1 MRKMQKYLT
10 KIALTVIV
18 VLLGF
23 TMVSCHVGRFFY
35 WNFADI
41 NDYKKFPSLPVN
53 KAGTEFLFYEKSP
66 QISPE
71 VPLIFAGTADTP
83 GFDTFLENHKTV
95 AFLIIRHDTILYENY
110 FDSYADSAIIPSF
123 SLSKSFVSALVG
135 IAVGEGFIKSTSQPI
150 TDFIPELKQNDPRFE
165 KITLEDLLNM
175 RSGIRFDEGYSNPFA
190 DMAKYYYGLKL
201 KNYISQLK
209 IESPPNEQYNYI
221 SVNVLLLGIAVENAT
236 GKKLSQYLQEKIW
249 QPLGME
255 FDASWSIDSK
265 RDEQIKA
272 FCCINARTRD
282 FAKFGRLYLN
292 NGRYNGMQIIPET
305 WVGKTMSV
313 INDSRDSQNYS
324 YTYNWRVKDDG
335 AIFAKGV
342 LGQYIYVFPK
352 KNVIIVRLGKKTDG
366 INWPYFIEKIC
377 EKL

>member
-1 MRKMQKYLT
+1 
-10 KIALTVIV
+10 
-18 VLLGF
+18 
-23 TMVSCHVGRFFY
+23 
-35 WNFADI
+35 
-41 NDYKKFPSLPVN
+41 
-53 KAGTEFLFYEKSP
+53 LFYEKSP
-66 QISPE
+66 QIRPE
-71 VPLIFAGTADTP
+71 VPLIYAGIADTFS
-83 GFDTFLENHKTV
+83 FDKFLENHETV
-95 AFLIIRHDTILYENY
+95 AFLIIRNDTILYENY

-135 IAVGEGFIKSTSQPI
+135 IAVGEGFIKNTNQPI

-190 DMAKYYYGLKL
+190 DMAKYYYGLNL
-201 KNYISQLK
+201 KNYVSQLK
-209 IESPPNEQYNYI
+209 IESPPNEKYNYI
-221 SVNVLLLGIAVENAT
+221 SVNVLLLGMAVENAT

-255 FDASWSIDSK
+255 FDASWSVDSK
-265 RDEQIKA
+265 KDNQIKA
-272 FCCINARTRD
+272 FCCINARTTD
-282 FAKFGRLYLN
+282 FAKFGRLYRN
-292 NGRYNGMQIIPET
+292 YGRHNGKQIIPEN
-305 WVGKTMSV
+305 WVRKTMTV

-342 LGQYIYVFPK
+342 LGQYIYVFPQ
-352 KNVIIVRLGKKTDG
+352 KNIIIVRLGKKTDG
-366 INWPYFIEKIC
+366 INWPYFMEKIC